1 MSLFDSVFEPPS
13 LTSPTY
19 HLAQVLAD
27 RLRIERFC
35 DRVSKA
41 LHFASE
47 NSGGDN
53 AIHQISITNLLNED
67 LSQIEMDLAN
77 RNPSGTLIT
86 ELECNN

>member
-1 MSLFDSVFEPPS
+1 MSLFDSTFEPPS

-19 HLAQVLAD
+19 HLTQELTN

-47 NSGGDN
+47 NSGDDN
-53 AIHQISITNLLNED
+53 TIHQASITNLLNDD
-67 LSQIEMDLAN
+67 LSQIESDLAN
-77 RNPSGTLIT
+77 RNTPGTLIQ
-86 ELECNN
+86 N